1 VIASKAVTA
10 TGLTFDLVGALLL
23 WRYGLPEAVSRDGSI
38 RLICEQR
45 DDAEAAKARRYDRF
59 ASVGLCLIATG
70 FGLQLLAT
78 FL

>member
-1 VIASKAVTA
+1 
-10 TGLTFDLVGALLL
+10 
-23 WRYGLPEAVSRDGSI
+23 
-38 RLICEQR
+38 LICEQR
-45 DDAEAAKARRYDRF
+45 DDAEAAKALRYDRF